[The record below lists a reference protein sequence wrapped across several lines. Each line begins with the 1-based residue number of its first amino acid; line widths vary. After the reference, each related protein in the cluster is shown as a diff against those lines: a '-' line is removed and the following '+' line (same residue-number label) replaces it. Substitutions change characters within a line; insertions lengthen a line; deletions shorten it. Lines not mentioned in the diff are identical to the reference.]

1 MKYIPEFEITKNI
14 ALQEGNLLITRKG
27 SYGISVIVDK
37 LITNA
42 IISSEIFKIEFNTEA
57 KLNPYYI
64 CAWLNSKAGQLYFDK
79 IKTGAIMGHI
89 SQEVLG
95 NIPIILPPLEKQN
108 EIAENITT
116 IREKAKL
123 LQEEAKTELEQ
134 AKMEVEKM
142 ILEE

>member
-1 MKYIPEFEITKNI
+1 
-14 ALQEGNLLITRKG
+14 
-27 SYGISVIVDK
+27 
-37 LITNA
+37 
-42 IISSEIFKIEFNTEA
+42 
-57 KLNPYYI
+57 
-64 CAWLNSKAGQLYFDK
+64 
-79 IKTGAIMGHI
+79 MGHI